1 MAAPNL
7 EPKSPLVG
15 RERGAQ
21 ALRRERR
28 TPGYYGHVV
37 WGSGTGPHRA
47 RTVLTASEQQWVGG

>member
-21 ALRRERR
+21 ALRRESR

-37 WGSGTGPHRA
+37 WGSGALGLD
-47 RTVLTASEQQWVGG
+47 LTEPGLC